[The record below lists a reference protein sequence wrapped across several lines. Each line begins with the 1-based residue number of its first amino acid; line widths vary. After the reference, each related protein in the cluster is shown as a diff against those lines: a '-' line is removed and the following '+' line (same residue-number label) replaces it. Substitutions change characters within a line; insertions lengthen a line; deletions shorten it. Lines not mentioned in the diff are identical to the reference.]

1 MLCPLI
7 FLYFFYNR
15 LQLRNK
21 IFLYIQNFHINPISI
36 KLFDFGVHL
45 LNSFSPFLLLYTIF
59 FFRKWISS
67 GIVWLKRSWKLYIL
81 FYHWWNIYSVLVV
94 SSIILLFILKV
105 KIKIIFCIYFWK
117 LIVYTLINLFLS

>member
-15 LQLRNK
+15 LQFRNK

-36 KLFDFGVHL
+36 KLLDLGVNL

-105 KIKIIFCIYFWK
+105 KTKIIFCIHFWK